1 MELYHAEHITLPLKL
16 GSYEELR
23 YTHRVIDV
31 DMLPRLVDS
40 RFHPHLRLLWIEGYD
55 LLQEEP
61 VWVPHELVHT
71 DYTLPLP
78 PGCGCFLMTSTGLAS
93 GNHLLE
99 AVSHG
104 ICEVVERDA
113 TTLWTMRDEE
123 AQHRT
128 RVDLDTV
135 DDPDCRALLAQY
147 ERANVNVA
155 VWDTTTDVGMP
166 SFLGSIIERTDDPL
180 RLLYLSS
187 GMGCHP
193 ARHIALLRA
202 LTEAAQSRLT
212 YIAGSR
218 DDAMR
223 SRYEQARDADVLRQ
237 CRAQMEI
244 KGPMRHFQ
252 DIPTWEGETFQADVT
267 WELDRL
273 RAAGMTRCVVVNLM
287 RREFRLPVVRVIIPG
302 LEGPDH
308 AAGYTPGRRARALTE
323 SYT

>member
-1 MELYHAEHITLPLKL
+1 
-16 GSYEELR
+16 
-23 YTHRVIDV
+23 
-31 DMLPRLVDS
+31 
-40 RFHPHLRLLWIEGYD
+40 
-55 LLQEEP
+55 
-61 VWVPHELVHT
+61 
-71 DYTLPLP
+71 
-78 PGCGCFLMTSTGLAS
+78 MTSTGLAS

-155 VWDTTTDVGMP
+155 VWDTTTVVGMP